1 MSESYTRRR
10 LLVATGVGMSTAL
23 AGCAGSAEDETDDSS
38 PTTDAN
44 EGTGESTGTDSGTD
58 TDSET
63 ATSTPRQVSFESS
76 AGTTVEGTLYG
87 SGSCGVVLV
96 PQINMDR
103 ESWAPQA
110 ERLAERG
117 WVALAID
124 EGEKRVAAVR
134 AAVGFLIDER
144 GLDKVVVMGASTGG
158 EAAVVAAAKE
168 GDRVDGVVSLSAAG
182 GAKYASELTGR
193 KLFVAS
199 KNDEDRF
206 VRIAKQLHEKAPDPK
221 RLELYAGSAH
231 GQGLFESSHKEEL
244 WTAVLD
250 LVETVCEG

>member
-1 MSESYTRRR
+1 M
-10 LLVATGVGMSTAL
+10 
-23 AGCAGSAEDETDDSS
+23 
-38 PTTDAN
+38 
-44 EGTGESTGTDSGTD
+44 
-58 TDSET
+58 
-63 ATSTPRQVSFESS
+63 
-76 AGTTVEGTLYG
+76 YG

-96 PQINMDR
+96 PQINKDR

-124 EGEKRVAAVR
+124 EGEQRVAAVR
-134 AAVGFLIDER
+134 AAVGYLLDER
-144 GLDKVVVMGASTGG
+144 GLDRVVVMGASTGG

-182 GAKYASELTGR
+182 GAKYAGELTGQ

-199 KNDEDRF
+199 KNAEDRF
-206 VRIAKQLHEKAPDPK
+206 VRIAKQLHEGSSKPK
-221 RLELYAGSAH
+221 RLELYEGGAH
-231 GQGLFESSHKEEL
+231 GQGLFESPHTEDL

-250 LVETVCEG
+250 LVETACEG